1 MAASGDTRL
10 PYPSASPPATFSYDF
25 TGSNAAF
32 VHFKRHKPERE
43 LKQMGPPTKE
53 HLMRTRTKLF
63 VSALIASAAMAGAI
77 PAQAQ
82 NYPQQHNYPQQGYP
96 QSQDGRYD
104 TNRDGRIDDR
114 DGRYDNRDDRYD
126 NRDGRYDNRDGRYD
140 NRDDRYDNRYDR
152 NNQYRGN
159 ANAIWT
165 QIEQL
170 QRRVARNDNRDRI
183 SEREAAGLRNAVYQ
197 LRMQFRDYNRNGLT
211 QRESRYLQDRI
222 NQVRSRLQYE
232 RQDNNGRRY

>member
-1 MAASGDTRL
+1 
-10 PYPSASPPATFSYDF
+10 
-25 TGSNAAF
+25 
-32 VHFKRHKPERE
+32 
-43 LKQMGPPTKE
+43 
-53 HLMRTRTKLF
+53 MRIRTKLL
-63 VSALIASAAMAGAI
+63 VSALVASAAMAGAI

-82 NYPQQHNYPQQGYP
+82 YFPQAQH
-96 QSQDGRYD
+96 DRYD
-104 TNRDGRIDDR
+104 T
-114 DGRYDNRDDRYD
+114 
-126 NRDGRYDNRDGRYD
+126 NRDGRYDNRDGQYD
-140 NRDDRYDNRYDR
+140 NRDGRYDDRDGRYDDRDGRYDR
-152 NNQYRGN
+152 NDQYRGN

-222 NQVRSRLQYE
+222 NQIRSRLQYE
-232 RQDNNGRRY
+232 RNDRDGRRY

>member
-1 MAASGDTRL
+1 
-10 PYPSASPPATFSYDF
+10 
-25 TGSNAAF
+25 
-32 VHFKRHKPERE
+32 
-43 LKQMGPPTKE
+43 
-53 HLMRTRTKLF
+53 MRSRTKLF
-63 VSALIASAAMAGAI
+63 VSALVAGSALAAAI

-82 NYPQQHNYPQQGYP
+82 NYPQRTYP

-104 TNRDGRIDDR
+104 TNRDGRIDQR
-114 DGRYDNRDDRYD
+114 DGYDT
-126 NRDGRYDNRDGRYD
+126 NRDGRYDDRDGRYD
-140 NRDDRYDNRYDR
+140 NRDDRYDNRYDH

-197 LRMQFRDYNRNGLT
+197 LRMQFRDYNRNGLN

-222 NQVRSRLQYE
+222 NQIRSRLQYE
-232 RQDNNGRRY
+232 RRDNDGRRY

>member
-1 MAASGDTRL
+1 
-10 PYPSASPPATFSYDF
+10 
-25 TGSNAAF
+25 
-32 VHFKRHKPERE
+32 
-43 LKQMGPPTKE
+43 
-53 HLMRTRTKLF
+53 MRSRTKLF
-63 VSALIASAAMAGAI
+63 VSALVAGSALAAAI

-82 NYPQQHNYPQQGYP
+82 NYPQRTYP

-104 TNRDGRIDDR
+104 TNRDGRIDQRDGYDTNY
-114 DGRYDNRDDRYD
+114 DGRYDDRDSRYD
-126 NRDGRYDNRDGRYD
+126 NR
-140 NRDDRYDNRYDR
+140 DNRYDR
-152 NNQYRGN
+152 NDQYRGN

-211 QRESRYLQDRI
+211 QREARYLQDRI
-222 NQVRSRLQYE
+222 NQIRSRLQYE
-232 RQDNNGRRY
+232 RNDNNGRRY

>member
-1 MAASGDTRL
+1 
-10 PYPSASPPATFSYDF
+10 
-25 TGSNAAF
+25 
-32 VHFKRHKPERE
+32 
-43 LKQMGPPTKE
+43 
-53 HLMRTRTKLF
+53 MRSRTKLF
-63 VSALIASAAMAGAI
+63 VSALVAGSALAAAI

-82 NYPQQHNYPQQGYP
+82 NYPQRTYP

-104 TNRDGRIDDR
+104 TNRDGRIDQRDGYDTNHDGRYDDRDGRFDNRDGRYDDR
-114 DGRYDNRDDRYD
+114 DGRYDNRD
-126 NRDGRYDNRDGRYD
+126 
-140 NRDDRYDNRYDR
+140 NRYDH

-197 LRMQFRDYNRNGLT
+197 LRNQFRDYNRNGLN

-222 NQVRSRLQYE
+222 NQIRSRLQYE
-232 RQDNNGRRY
+232 RNDNDGRRY

>member
-10 PYPSASPPATFSYDF
+10 PYPSASPHATFSYDF

-114 DGRYDNRDDRYD
+114 DGRYDNRD
-126 NRDGRYDNRDGRYD
+126 GRYDNRDGRYD
-140 NRDDRYDNRYDR
+140 NRYDHNDR
-152 NNQYRGN
+152 YRGN

-170 QRRVARNDNRDRI
+170 QRRVARNDYRDRI

-197 LRMQFRDYNRNGLT
+197 LRIQFRDFNRNGLT
-211 QRESRYLQDRI
+211 QREARYLQDRI
-222 NQVRSRLQYE
+222 NQIRSRLHNE
-232 RQDNNGRRY
+232 RHDNDGRRW

>member
-1 MAASGDTRL
+1 
-10 PYPSASPPATFSYDF
+10 
-25 TGSNAAF
+25 
-32 VHFKRHKPERE
+32 
-43 LKQMGPPTKE
+43 
-53 HLMRTRTKLF
+53 MRSRTKLF
-63 VSALIASAAMAGAI
+63 VSALVAGSALAAAI

-82 NYPQQHNYPQQGYP
+82 NYPQRTSP

-104 TNRDGRIDDR
+104 TNRDGRIDQR
-114 DGRYDNRDDRYD
+114 DGYDT
-126 NRDGRYDNRDGRYD
+126 NRDGRYDDRDGRYD
-140 NRDDRYDNRYDR
+140 NRDDRYDNRYDH

-197 LRMQFRDYNRNGLT
+197 LRNQFRDYNRNGLN
-211 QRESRYLQDRI
+211 QREARYLQDRI
-222 NQVRSRLQYE
+222 NQIRSRLQYE
-232 RQDNNGRRY
+232 RNDRDGRRY

>member
-1 MAASGDTRL
+1 
-10 PYPSASPPATFSYDF
+10 
-25 TGSNAAF
+25 
-32 VHFKRHKPERE
+32 
-43 LKQMGPPTKE
+43 
-53 HLMRTRTKLF
+53 MRSRTKLF
-63 VSALIASAAMAGAI
+63 VSAVVAGSALAAAI

-82 NYPQQHNYPQQGYP
+82 NYPQRTYPQW
-96 QSQDGRYD
+96 QDGRYDTNRDGRIDQRDGYD

-114 DGRYDNRDDRYD
+114 DGRYDANRDGRYD
-126 NRDGRYDNRDGRYD
+126 DRDGRYDNRDGRYD
-140 NRDDRYDNRYDR
+140 NRYDHND
-152 NNQYRGN
+152 QYRGN

-165 QIEQL
+165 QIDQL

-211 QRESRYLQDRI
+211 QREARYLQDRI

>member
-1 MAASGDTRL
+1 
-10 PYPSASPPATFSYDF
+10 
-25 TGSNAAF
+25 
-32 VHFKRHKPERE
+32 
-43 LKQMGPPTKE
+43 
-53 HLMRTRTKLF
+53 MRSRTKLIL
-63 VSALIASAAMAGAI
+63 SALVAGSALAAAI

-82 NYPQQHNYPQQGYP
+82 NYPQRTYP
-96 QSQDGRYD
+96 QSQYGAYD
-104 TNRDGRIDDR
+104 TNRDGRIDQR
-114 DGRYDNRDDRYD
+114 DGYDT
-126 NRDGRYDNRDGRYD
+126 NRDGRIDQRDGYDTNRDDRYD

-152 NNQYRGN
+152 YDNRYDRNDQYRGN

-197 LRMQFRDYNRNGLT
+197 LRYQFRDYNRNGLT

-222 NQVRSRLQYE
+222 NQIRSRLQYE
-232 RQDNNGRRY
+232 RRDDDGRRY

>member
-1 MAASGDTRL
+1 
-10 PYPSASPPATFSYDF
+10 
-25 TGSNAAF
+25 
-32 VHFKRHKPERE
+32 
-43 LKQMGPPTKE
+43 
-53 HLMRTRTKLF
+53 MRSRTKLF
-63 VSALIASAAMAGAI
+63 VSALIAGSALAAAI

-82 NYPQQHNYPQQGYP
+82 NYPQRTYP

-104 TNRDGRIDDR
+104 TNRDGRIDQR
-114 DGRYDNRDDRYD
+114 DGYDT
-126 NRDGRYDNRDGRYD
+126 NRDGRYDDRDGYDTNRDGRYD

-152 NNQYRGN
+152 NHQYRGN
-159 ANAIWT
+159 ANPIWT

-197 LRMQFRDYNRNGLT
+197 LRMQFRDYNRNGLN

-222 NQVRSRLQYE
+222 NQIRSRLQYE
-232 RQDNNGRRY
+232 RNDRDGRRY